1 MKNSRDA
8 ATTVRT
14 KNKTKKKIQTLIKFT
29 VTEQDICFSSSNL
42 SFPATLLRAYL

>member
-8 ATTVRT
+8 ATTIRT

-29 VTEQDICFSSSNL
+29 VTEQDICFSSSL
-42 SFPATLLRAYL
+42 PCHITQGLPVK